1 MGILGLE
8 RRQSKRYDV
17 DWLGT
22 LTCVFPNREENI
34 DVKVSEISL
43 TGARLQIEKLRVGPY
58 HLVVGSESS
67 QYTLNIRLP
76 EGMVISTPARIVW
89 YSMDEENRH
98 FNVGVLFLQSADGSR
113 AMIEEVLK
121 NRK

>member
-8 RRQSKRYDV
+8 RRQKKRFNV

-34 DVKVSEISL
+34 DVKVSEISA
-43 TGARLQIEKLRVGPY
+43 TGARIQLAKLRVGPY

-67 QYTLNIRLP
+67 QYTLNLNLP
-76 EGMVISTPARIVW
+76 EGIVSTPARIVW

-98 FNVGVLFLQSADGSR
+98 FNVGVLFPQPTDGSR
-113 AMIEEVLK
+113 SEIEEILK
-121 NRK
+121 GRK